1 METPTR
7 RHVLLAGGTLGALG
21 ALSVASPAQAAPLW
35 TWSPKGSV
43 AGAGKG
49 ADPRWVWDP
58 ESDELVAALQK
69 AGKVPEV
76 NKLLKK
82 WTKNDQ
88 ALPSGLP
95 SDLVDFIERARRL
108 PSWTDQGKLA
118 KAFEF
123 NEKRGLYLGVT
134 YGFAS
139 GMMSTAIPKEARAV
153 YYSKGGADMRD
164 RITKTAKLGYDIG
177 TQNAFAPSGEMIVT
191 CVKTRLAHSG
201 VRYLLP
207 QSPYWNKVADE
218 EIPISQAD
226 MMVTW
231 HSLPTTVMKQLV
243 KWKVPIPADESA
255 AFLHSWQVTAHML
268 GILDEYIPSS
278 WDEADSQAAQV
289 LDPILAPTPEG
300 IKLADML
307 LNLASF
313 IDLGILSKPILGALT
328 RYVLGDEI
336 AGWLKI
342 PREPIWDPIF
352 KNLWPAFVAVREGLL
367 DITDAPKELRTVYW
381 AFDEIIRQAVLFV
394 LSGADYPISIQI
406 PTTNNPNY

>member
-7 RHVLLAGGTLGALG
+7 RHVLMAGGTLGALG